1 MTTRSLVSSLVL
13 CGLVVFGG
21 TSARATE
28 VTDAA
33 APFSALGTLR
43 IQVIIRPFLRL
54 RVGTASTAVGL
65 LQFAP
70 TAAVV
75 GDSTPIVGSGGDAGG
90 STVNV
95 LVQGN
100 RNQITVTPTNSSGG
114 LGIGTGVATD
124 GRINYNQIGTTSSDA
139 ANFPAPVL
147 ANAGGAAVLPVMNAP
162 GITNR
167 AATWAYRYLNQTI
180 PSAGTY
186 GGVNLNGSRVTYTAT
201 MP

>member
-1 MTTRSLVSSLVL
+1 M
-13 CGLVVFGG
+13 
-21 TSARATE
+21 
-28 VTDAA
+28 TDAT

-43 IQVIIRPFLRL
+43 IQVVINPFLRL
-54 RVGTASTAVGL
+54 RVGSTGAAVNL
-65 LQFAP
+65 LQFTP
-70 TAAVV
+70 AANVV
-75 GDSTPIVGSGGDAGG
+75 GDSSSIVGAGGDAGG

-95 LVQGN
+95 QVQGN

-124 GRINYNQIGTTSSDA
+124 GRINYNQIGTSSSDA

-147 ANAGGAAVLPVMNAP
+147 TNAGGAAVLPVMNAP

-167 AATWAYRYLNQTI
+167 TATWAFTYLNQTI